1 MSYCSYCE
9 FTAPNHSRYL
19 KHLGTKKHAIKYL
32 EATKHL
38 DNPNQNIVF
47 SQSIKKELQ
56 ETQNANLEKKENKPK
71 PKRKYIKKSKTPQLE
86 TLNQETVQETKLS
99 EDNVQESD
107 TLETPFF
114 LDTGM
119 LDLYHFLSNPINPI
133 FLLFIKIIITLK
145 TFFGL
150 NDKVSKNDLSGNE

>member
-9 FTAPNHSRYL
+9 FSAPNHSRYL

-32 EATKHL
+32 EATKDL

-56 ETQNANLEKKENKPK
+56 ETQNANLEENKPK
-71 PKRKYIKKSKTPQLE
+71 SKRKYKKRSKTPE
-86 TLNQETVQETKLS
+86 IETVNKDVQENQTL
-99 EDNVQESD
+99 EDNVQEND